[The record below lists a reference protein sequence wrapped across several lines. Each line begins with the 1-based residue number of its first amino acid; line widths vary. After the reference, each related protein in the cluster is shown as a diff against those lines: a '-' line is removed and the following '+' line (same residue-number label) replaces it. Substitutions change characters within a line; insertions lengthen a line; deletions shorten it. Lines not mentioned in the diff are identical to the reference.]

1 MPYIPRS
8 QKEDSDKGIYKDAG
22 SLNYSIH
29 QLISEYIS
37 QNKESYQT
45 YNDII
50 GVLECAK
57 MELYRR
63 SISSYEDRK
72 ILLNGDVKP
81 YKKWKK

>member
-1 MPYIPRS
+1 MPYIPN
-8 QKEDSDKGIYKDAG
+8 SDKNKSNEGIYSDAG

-29 QLISEYIS
+29 QLIHKYLE

-50 GVLECAK
+50 GVLDCAK

-63 SISSYEDRK
+63 LVSDYEDKK
-72 ILLNGDVKP
+72 ILQNGDVFP
-81 YKKWKK
+81 YKK

>member
-8 QKEDSDKGIYKDAG
+8 QKENSDEGIYKDVG

-37 QNKESYQT
+37 QKKDSYQT

-50 GVLECAK
+50 GALECAK

-63 SISSYEDRK
+63 LISDYENKK